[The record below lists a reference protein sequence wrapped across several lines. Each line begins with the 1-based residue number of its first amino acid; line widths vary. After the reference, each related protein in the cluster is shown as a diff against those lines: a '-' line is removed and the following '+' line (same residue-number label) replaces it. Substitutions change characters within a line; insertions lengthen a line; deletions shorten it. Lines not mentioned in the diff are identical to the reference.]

1 MIHELSYYLEIYPQ
15 LTEKSE
21 RKLIAPIVSNNI
33 FDDTTIKRLL
43 ATYPSANESAKTDLI
58 SQLMTELWKRQEIF
72 KTFQTFDYFL
82 ALSGKRGHFVHQF
95 EVYILGINFLLF
107 LKGLRSDLHN
117 DFKLQDF
124 DQILYAWLITS
135 TAHDFGYPVEAAH
148 KIVGKLSELYKKF
161 DLKYLSNSLNILD
174 MKTIMKNDAS
184 ISKMLLPTGP
194 SEHLGSYVDIGNLI
208 TLSLMTTLDL
218 SIGDAIALQEKF
230 IDSAKHGYASAILI
244 SRILI
249 SEFLEE
255 NSFDDVK
262 KTWKFHVLMSAI
274 AAISLHNLSPGNVG
288 ESVTI
293 NKVSYDRNPLAFIL
307 MLIDNIQDWNRNIFP
322 EEKYPDYHLDDVII
336 TGDEFILKY
345 VISHN
350 TWDSTTQ
357 EIVEKYLAEKT
368 SIVSLLTKPSPPF
381 GAKISVHF
389 QRNDGHK
396 YDPIV
401 IQI

>member
-1 MIHELSYYLEIYPQ
+1 MIHDLSYSLEIYPQ

-21 RKLIAPIVSNNI
+21 RKLIAPIVSKNLFN
-33 FDDTTIKRLL
+33 DTTIKRLL

-58 SQLMTELWKRQEIF
+58 SELMTELWKRQEIF

-82 ALSGKRGHFVHQF
+82 ALSGKRGHFIHQF
-95 EVYILGINFLLF
+95 EVYILGINLLLF
-107 LKGLRSDLHN
+107 LRELRPELHE

-161 DLKYLSNSLNILD
+161 DLNYLSNSLNILD

-184 ISKMLLPTGP
+184 MSKLLLLNEA
-194 SEHLGSYVDIGNLI
+194 SDHVGSYVDIGNII
-208 TLSLMTTLDL
+208 TSSLMTTLDFT
-218 SIGDAIALQEKF
+218 IGDAIALQEKF
-230 IDSAKHGYASAILI
+230 TDSTKHGYASAILI

-255 NSFDDVK
+255 NTFDDVK
-262 KTWKFHVLMSAI
+262 ETWKFQVLVSAI

-288 ESVTI
+288 EAVTI
-293 NKVSYDRNPLAFIL
+293 NKISYNRNPLAFIL

-322 EEKYPDYHLDDVII
+322 DEKYPDYHLNDVII
-336 TGDEFILKY
+336 RGEEFTLKY

-350 TWDSTTQ
+350 TWDSKTQ

-368 SIVSLLTKPSPPF
+368 SIVSLLTKPDPVF
-381 GAKISVHF
+381 GAKILVHF
-389 QRNDGHK
+389 ERNDGFK
-396 YDPIV
+396 YEPIV
-401 IQI
+401 ISI